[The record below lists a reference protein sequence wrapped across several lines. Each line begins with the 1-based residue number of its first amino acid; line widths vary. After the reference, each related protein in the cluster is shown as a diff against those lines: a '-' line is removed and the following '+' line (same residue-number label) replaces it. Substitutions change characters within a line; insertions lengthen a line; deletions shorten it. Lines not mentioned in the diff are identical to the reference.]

1 MTLAGVYFW
10 YEMLRLHFFIT
21 LFPFYSYE
29 NYKAPSVTSGS
40 AWKKFCFTC
49 RAVNIPLRYQCMV
62 PALGKKKNLK
72 IKTDWLNKRGTFEVS
87 VLASWPDPHPPTRSG
102 KQSPSLGASKI
113 L

>member
-1 MTLAGVYFW
+1 MRITKHPLSLVVLPGKNFASLAGLSIYL
-10 YEMLRLHFFIT
+10 YGT
-21 LFPFYSYE
+21 
-29 NYKAPSVTSGS
+29 S
-40 AWKKFCFTC
+40 AWYLHSGKEKK
-49 RAVNIPLRYQCMV
+49 
-62 PALGKKKNLK
+62 LK